1 MTTPLRGAQIHY
13 YIGRKQYCFSCRIVS
28 QHGMTLPLIENPIKK
43 VQLVVT
49 GDEGEVYIDELG
61 GDDENEDG
69 SDNTGRRT
77 R

>member
-1 MTTPLRGAQIHY
+1 
-13 YIGRKQYCFSCRIVS
+13 
-28 QHGMTLPLIENPIKK
+28 MTLPLIENPIKK